1 MIRVGVIG
9 CGYWG
14 PNLVRNFVKNRDCE
28 LDVVADLQ
36 PERLESIGRL
46 YPAVKRTRDARD
58 VLGDAT
64 LDAVAIATPVATHFE
79 LASEALRNG
88 KHVLITKPMT
98 RTVEEAEELAGLAEK
113 TGRILLVD
121 HTFIYS
127 GPVRKIRELIS
138 AGQIGDIYYYDSVRV
153 NLGLFQPDVNV
164 LWDLA
169 CHDLY
174 IMSYLIDKKPVGVWA
189 LGTQPLP
196 HSDLRFESL
205 AYIFVRFQDRTI
217 GHVHVSWLSPVKI
230 RRTILGGSHKMI
242 VYDHLDPDNQVKLF
256 DKGVEVHSSEEAYT
270 ARVQYRMGDM
280 HAPKVDQKEALEVE
294 CAHFVDCI
302 QRGTAPIT
310 GVQSG
315 LQSVRLLEAAD
326 KSMRAGGKEIP
337 L

>member
-1 MIRVGVIG
+1 MIRIGVIG

-28 LDVVADLQ
+28 LDIVADLQ
-36 PERLESIGRL
+36 PERLDSLGRL
-46 YPAVKRTRDARD
+46 YPAVKRTGDAME
-58 VLGDAT
+58 VLGDPT
-64 LDAVAIATPVATHFE
+64 LDAVAIATPVATHFD
-79 LASEALRNG
+79 LAREALQNG
-88 KHVLITKPMT
+88 KHVLVTKPMT
-98 RTVEEAEELAGLAEK
+98 RTVAEAEKLVELADK
-113 TGRILLVD
+113 TGRVLLVD
-121 HTFIYS
+121 HTFIFS

-174 IMSYLIDKKPVGVWA
+174 IMSYLMDKKPVGVWA

-196 HSDLRFESL
+196 HSNLQFESL

-230 RRTILGGSHKMI
+230 RRTILGGSNKMV

-256 DKGVEVHSSEEAYT
+256 DKGVEVHSSEEAYK

-302 QRGTAPIT
+302 RHGTAAIS
-310 GVQSG
+310 GAQSG

-326 KSMRAGGKEIP
+326 RSMRAGGVEIP